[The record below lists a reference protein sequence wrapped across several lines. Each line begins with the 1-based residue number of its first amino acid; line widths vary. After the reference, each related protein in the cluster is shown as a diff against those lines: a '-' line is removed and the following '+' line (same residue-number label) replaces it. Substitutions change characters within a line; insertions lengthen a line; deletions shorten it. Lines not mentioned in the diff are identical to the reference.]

1 MSVGRGPWSREPEG
15 RSTVGAAGLLA
26 TCYRRV
32 ATRRGSLAFTLIE
45 MLIVIA
51 LVALLSAL
59 LVPSLQGLFGVAGR
73 RGGANALSAALE
85 QARLSA
91 VENGTSAYVGF
102 ATASTNQD
110 AKYNAVIVFRARR
123 DDESGAAFVPLSR
136 WLRLPIGVHLQPAS
150 ILSAATTS
158 VSSLTGVLPRLGTE
172 QLASVPAIEFD
183 RFGRLKNQGSANS
196 RVLVVGEGVVV
207 DASTVQFRSGTNAYA
222 LTVLPLTGRVQI
234 ADTDASTP

>member
-1 MSVGRGPWSREPEG
+1 MSVERQAWSGERGAEP
-15 RSTVGAAGLLA
+15 
-26 TCYRRV
+26 
-32 ATRRGSLAFTLIE
+32 TRRPTAFTLVE

-51 LVALLSAL
+51 LVAILTTLLA
-59 LVPSLQGLFGVAGR
+59 PSLQGLFGVAGR
-73 RGGANALSAALE
+73 RGGVNALSAALE

-136 WLRLPIGVHLQPAS
+136 WLRLPTGVHLQPAS
-150 ILSAATTS
+150 ISSAATTS
-158 VSSLTGVLPRLGTE
+158 VSSLTGVLPRLGSE
-172 QLASVPAIEFD
+172 QLASVPVIEFD
-183 RFGRLKNQGSANS
+183 RFGRLKNQGSTNS

-234 ADTDASTP
+234 ADTNASTP